1 LLKKRDS
8 SNIRITV
15 FDSWRK
21 YKGDVKMAN
30 EVEPLLIKPLFDE
43 LQKER
48 FVTLASVDH
57 ETGGP
62 NVSAISWLL
71 AKDEAT
77 IYFAV
82 DNRSRILENI
92 KKLNLVVIT
101 LIANESTYSI
111 QGEAYIIAERLPDV
125 PLKLALIKVAIKEV
139 RDVMFYGAKIVTDVQ
154 YDKTYDKK
162 AAERL
167 DRQVME
173 ALRKA

>member
-1 LLKKRDS
+1 
-8 SNIRITV
+8 
-15 FDSWRK
+15 
-21 YKGDVKMAN
+21 MAN
-30 EVEPLLIKPLFDE
+30 QVEPKLIQPLFDE

-48 FVTLASVDH
+48 FVTLATVDY

-62 NVSAISWLL
+62 NVSAISWVL
-71 AKDEAT
+71 AKDEST

-92 KKLNLVVIT
+92 NKNNKVVIN

-111 QGEAYIIAERLPDV
+111 QGEASLKEERLPEV
-125 PLKLALIKVAIKEV
+125 PLKLALVEVAITEV
-139 RDVMFYGAKIVTDVQ
+139 RDVMFYGSKIVTEVQ

-167 DRQVME
+167 DNQVME
-173 ALRKA
+173 AMKKA

>member
-1 LLKKRDS
+1 
-8 SNIRITV
+8 
-15 FDSWRK
+15 
-21 YKGDVKMAN
+21 MAN
-30 EVEPLLIKPLFDE
+30 QVEPKLIQPLFDE

-48 FVTLASVDH
+48 FVTLATIDY

-62 NVSAISWLL
+62 NVSAISWVL
-71 AKDEAT
+71 AKDEGT

-92 KKLNLVVIT
+92 NKNNQVVIN

-111 QGEAYIIAERLPDV
+111 QGQAHVKEERLPDV
-125 PLKLALIKVAIKEV
+125 PLKLAMVEVSITEV
-139 RDVMFYGAKIVTDVQ
+139 RDVMFYGSKIVTEVQ

-167 DRQVME
+167 DNQVMD
-173 ALRKA
+173 AMKKA